1 MTTPTHS
8 LAIQA
13 EKSYDSGDSRARIP
27 NAVMPRAVRLL
38 VQCLLFALP
47 WFLRR
52 RLLRL
57 IFGYRIDPTSK
68 VGFSLIDV
76 GELRIG
82 PQSRIEHFSVVLG
95 LDRLEM
101 AEETVI
107 GKFNW
112 VSGLRRDQTGFFLD
126 QPERSSH
133 LILRKGAVIT
143 HRHIIDC
150 SDAVEL
156 DEMAALGGWAS
167 QIITHGVDIVTNRQ
181 RCGPV
186 RIGRAA
192 YVATHVVII
201 KDAVVPDYCAIGAG
215 SLFRSRN
222 EKPYGLYSG
231 VPAVRVREL
240 DPESLFF
247 HREHSLII

>member
-1 MTTPTHS
+1 MTTSTHS
-8 LAIQA
+8 LAIQS
-13 EKSYDSGDSRARIP
+13 KKPYDSRDFQALRIL
-27 NAVMPRAVRLL
+27 MPRAVRLL
-38 VQCLLFALP
+38 VQCLFFVFP

-57 IFGYRIDPTSK
+57 FFGYRVDPTSK
-68 VGFSLIDV
+68 IGFSLIDV
-76 GELRIG
+76 GELLVG
-82 PQSRIEHFSVVLG
+82 PHSRIDHFNMVLG

-101 AEETVI
+101 GEETVI

-112 VSGLRRDQTGFFLD
+112 ISGLRRNQTVFFQD

-133 LILRKGAVIT
+133 LLLARGAVIT
-143 HRHIIDC
+143 NRHIIDC

-156 DEMAALGGWAS
+156 EEMAVLGGWAS
-167 QIITHGVDIVTNRQ
+167 QIVTHGIEIANNRQ
-181 RCGPV
+181 RCAPV
-186 RIGRAA
+186 RIGRSA
-192 YVATHVVII
+192 YIATHVVII
-201 KDAVVPDYCAIGAG
+201 KGSVVPDFCAIGAG
-215 SLFRSRN
+215 SMYRSRD